1 MNKEEFITQLKQSI
15 SILDDQEQQYFVEE
29 YTQHIDMKMSQGMS
43 EEEAVKEIGSIEELS
58 KEILESYHVRTDR
71 AESRSVKNVDYG
83 KFFGK
88 VRAQVDKIYEK
99 IASGCKKLAVRVK
112 NFFAR
117 HKRKEGERM
126 DAGQRPEE
134 GQKRGTESGTAEK
147 RGCGFWLGRMISGFF
162 HFCGTVI
169 RKCFYIALWCL
180 VALWNCFAVFCG
192 LIGIF
197 ILILCV
203 FMLGMFVVMLAQGYP
218 FIGLTIATL
227 GATIA
232 VGALTVVCFALTQRK
247 INVGEKPEG
256 GEANA

>member
-15 SILDDQEQQYFVEE
+15 NILDDQEQQYFVEE

-58 KEILESYHVRTDR
+58 KEILESYHVKTDR
-71 AESRSVKNVDYG
+71 TESKPVKNVDYG
-83 KFFGK
+83 KFFDK
-88 VRAQVDKIYEK
+88 VKAQVDKIYEK
-99 IASGCKKLAVRVK
+99 IASGCKKLASKVK
-112 NFFAR
+112 GLFTR

-126 DAGQRPEE
+126 EEAERREDGQERRTERE
-134 GQKRGTESGTAEK
+134 TTGTP
-147 RGCGFWLGRMISGFF
+147 GFVFRLGRMISGFF
-162 HFCGTVI
+162 HFCGRVI
-169 RKCFYIALWCL
+169 RKCFYIALWFL

-197 ILILCV
+197 MLIICV
-203 FMLGMFVVMLAQGYP
+203 FLLGMFVVMLVQGYP
-218 FIGLTIATL
+218 FAGLTIATL

-232 VGALTVVCFALTQRK
+232 TGALTVTCFVLTQWK
-247 INVGEKPEG
+247 INVGEKAEG